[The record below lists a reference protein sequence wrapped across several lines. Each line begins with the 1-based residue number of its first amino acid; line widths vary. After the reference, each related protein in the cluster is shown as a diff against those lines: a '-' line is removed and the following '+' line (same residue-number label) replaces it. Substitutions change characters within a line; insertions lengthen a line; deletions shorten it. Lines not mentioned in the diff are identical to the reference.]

1 MQEPQDVTNQG
12 RRSRLPD
19 VLACHAP
26 ALWVG
31 GVVLVL
37 SMLAYIR
44 VPLLPS
50 IGDDL
55 SMSAADLG
63 LMTTV
68 FALGRLSA
76 DIPAGR
82 LSDLRTVGWMLGGAA
97 GLLGAASLTLSVSS
111 VSWLVLVAS
120 YFLGVSSAVV
130 NTTGM
135 VYFAESATVER
146 RGRSMA
152 GFSAALLG
160 GQALGPAFGGG
171 FAELWGWRSSL
182 AVGAAL
188 AVAVGAAVLLRTAA
202 QRRRTVP
209 AARSASPADAVPL
222 ANPLPL
228 REQAILYFVPF
239 AMFFTFGAMPQTLVP
254 IIGSD
259 EFHLSVGVIGLMLGI
274 GGLCKFVGAVIG
286 GVISDRISRKAALV
300 PALVFQ
306 AVGVGL
312 LVLEGSLWA
321 WVAALV
327 VMSLASF
334 AISAAATMLVDRTH
348 GRRSGK
354 RLGPFRFAGDLG
366 LIAGPLTASLVYE
379 HFGQRPAALLVAG
392 VLLVCA
398 VASTFGL
405 RETRWLAPD
414 PEGAL
419 IGRAGLSG
427 EEQ

>member
-1 MQEPQDVTNQG
+1 MTDQG
-12 RRSRLPD
+12 RSSHLPG
-19 VLACHAP
+19 VLARHAP

-37 SMLAYIR
+37 SMLAYLR

-50 IGDDL
+50 IGEDL
-55 SMSAADLG
+55 SMSVADLG

-82 LSDLRTVGWMLGGAA
+82 LSELRTVGWMLGGAA
-97 GLLGAASLTLSVSS
+97 CLLGAASVAVS
-111 VSWLVLVAS
+111 AS
-120 YFLGVSSAVV
+120 SAGWSAMIAFYFLGVSSAVV

-135 VYFAESATVER
+135 VYFAESATAER

-160 GQALGPAFGGG
+160 GQALGPAAGGG
-171 FAELWGWRSSL
+171 FAALWGWRASL
-182 AVGAAL
+182 VVGAAI
-188 AVAVGAAVLLRTAA
+188 AVAVGAAVLLRTIV
-202 QRRRTVP
+202 QKRRTPPVP
-209 AARSASPADAVPL
+209 RSASADAAV
-222 ANPLPL
+222 ARSNPVPL
-228 REQAILYFVPF
+228 RERAILYFVPF

-254 IIGSD
+254 IIGAD
-259 EFHLSVGVIGLMLGI
+259 EFHLSVGVIGLVLGV
-274 GGLCKFVGAVIG
+274 GGLCKFIGAVIG
-286 GVISDRISRKAALV
+286 GVISDRVSRKAALI
-300 PALVFQ
+300 PALLFQ

-312 LVLEGSLWA
+312 LALDGSLWL

-334 AISAAATMLVDRTH
+334 AISAAATMLVDRSH

-354 RLGPFRFAGDLG
+354 RLGPFRFTGDLG

-379 HFGQRPAALLVAG
+379 HFGQRPAALLVVG

-398 VASTFGL
+398 VASMFGL

-419 IGRAGLSG
+419 IDRAGLSG